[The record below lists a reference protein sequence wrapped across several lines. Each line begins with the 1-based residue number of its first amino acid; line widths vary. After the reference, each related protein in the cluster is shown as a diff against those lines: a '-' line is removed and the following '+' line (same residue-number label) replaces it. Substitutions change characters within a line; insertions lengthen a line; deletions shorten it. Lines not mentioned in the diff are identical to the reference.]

1 MVECTQGGYDGR
13 FDRGEN
19 TKADF
24 ETRTLAGHWQ
34 PDASLYSLTINA
46 DEINL
51 INCPNLRAVA
61 IQEIEARLRRK
72 HYKRLT
78 QPTTFS
84 DDHSSY

>member
-19 TKADF
+19 TKAEF
-24 ETRTLAGHWQ
+24 ETRTLADHWQ
-34 PDASLYSLTINA
+34 PDVSLYSLKINT

-78 QPTTFS
+78 QPTNFS
-84 DDHSSY
+84 DDHWSY